1 MGRMRSSCN
10 PLGQKVP
17 SCIFHH
23 LQAWCCWWPAGKL
36 GSFAIKL
43 QAKNPWAKNVKE
55 EIWQDLEELSSC
67 EPGCLPAPVK
77 WASKPAS
84 RASCSSTSA
93 LLWAPSLLPSNTVQ
107 ISLQE
112 RKIGEVI
119 PRSAELTPY
128 KASATNNGKVI
139 VGGPSLTVRR
149 NTHLYN
155 CVQYFYPCN
164 SNSSDLPWKYTS
176 HVGNDKPKFILC
188 NIICNSST
196 MNSKVHQ

>member
-1 MGRMRSSCN
+1 MYLLRE
-10 PLGQKVP
+10 QKAP

-23 LQAWCCWWPAGKL
+23 LQAGCCRWPAGKL

-43 QAKNPWAKNVKE
+43 QAKNPRAKNVKE
-55 EIWQDLEELSSC
+55 EIWQDLEELSIC

-84 RASCSSTSA
+84 LASCSSTSA

-119 PRSAELTPY
+119 PRSAELKPY
-128 KASATNNGKVI
+128 KDSATNNEKGI
-139 VGGPSLTVRR
+139 VEGPSLTVRR

-155 CVQYFYPCN
+155 CVKYF
-164 SNSSDLPWKYTS
+164 
-176 HVGNDKPKFILC
+176 
-188 NIICNSST
+188 
-196 MNSKVHQ
+196 